1 MGQDLLSGTF
11 EIVLL
16 VLSIVLFL
24 LWFFLPFAV
33 FGIKGKLDE
42 IIQQNNQLLSF
53 LENLNTDTATIS
65 EKSTNKEKGVNN
77 LSADTGPPNLVAGRF
92 HQKQHPR

>member
-11 EIVLL
+11 EIVLI
-16 VLSIVLFL
+16 VFSIVLFL

-65 EKSTNKEKGVNN
+65 EKPTNEEKGVNN
-77 LSADTGPPNLVAGRF
+77 LSADTPSPNLVAGRF
-92 HQKQHPR
+92 RQRQHSS

>member
-65 EKSTNKEKGVNN
+65 EKSTDQE
-77 LSADTGPPNLVAGRF
+77 LV
-92 HQKQHPR
+92 